1 MYCFPPFRVN
11 CLSVLFVRV
20 SRHKIPPHF
29 CLIHVE
35 LLSRHKNA
43 PHCTL
48 PHRLSRSINDNT
60 NLYLL
65 RLDLVVPFVLVYLI
79 IISLVI
85 GKIPRFD
92 FLEKKSHYSRLLS
105 NLSFRKRD
113 MISLL
118 LISSSRGRLW
128 LKHCKSWR
136 RSHHRR
142 CGRNRLATS
151 GCG

>member
-1 MYCFPPFRVN
+1 MFSEVYQGVYCFPTFRVN
-11 CLSVLFVRV
+11 CLSVLFTSASSTWSSSPATKMPRIVLCLV
-20 SRHKIPPHF
+20 SPAESYQIQY
-29 CLIHVE
+29 
-35 LLSRHKNA
+35 
-43 PHCTL
+43 
-48 PHRLSRSINDNT
+48 

-79 IISLVI
+79 IISSVI